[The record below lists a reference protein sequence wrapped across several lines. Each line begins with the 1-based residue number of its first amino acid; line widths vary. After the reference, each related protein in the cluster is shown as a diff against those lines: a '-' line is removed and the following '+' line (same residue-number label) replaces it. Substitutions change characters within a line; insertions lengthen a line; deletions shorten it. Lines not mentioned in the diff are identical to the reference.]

1 MGDSRAL
8 ALRYLRLAVWR
19 SVGHLPPMFQIPSED
34 PPALRTSISVLGK
47 YFDLPSLKVFCY
59 LCYANRA
66 DWEERVKRARPL
78 V

>member
-1 MGDSRAL
+1 M
-8 ALRYLRLAVWR
+8 
-19 SVGHLPPMFQIPSED
+19 
-34 PPALRTSISVLGK
+34 LGK
-47 YFDLPSLKVFCY
+47 HFDLPSLKVFCY